1 MRGIH
6 EWSSGLSHKYK
17 AGLRILARYK
27 QRGLFVQSISGE
39 EKSNLAQK
47 NTFCHCY
54 KTRQCKNKLECF
66 YMESYF
72 KSF

>member
-39 EKSNLAQK
+39 EKSNLAQETPFVFVIK
-47 NTFCHCY
+47 QGSA
-54 KTRQCKNKLECF
+54 KI
-66 YMESYF
+66 S
-72 KSF
+72 